1 MKKEEILARS
11 RQEKADE
18 GIEYAMN
25 RGRSAGVRA
34 LSVMFLVLCA
44 FNYWKG
50 ITNYAIFALY
60 WSYRGFE
67 CYGRYQVTRQKG
79 LLVTAVLGLL
89 AGLLFLV
96 CYLLQYTLFQ

>member
-60 WSYRGFE
+60 WSYLGFE
-67 CYGRYQVTRQKG
+67 CYGRYQVTSRPFCR
-79 LLVTAVLGLL
+79 VT
-89 AGLLFLV
+89 
-96 CYLLQYTLFQ
+96 

>member
-34 LSVMFLVLCA
+34 PV
-44 FNYWKG
+44 
-50 ITNYAIFALY
+50 
-60 WSYRGFE
+60 SYTHLTLPTRD
-67 CYGRYQVTRQKG
+67 QV
-79 LLVTAVLGLL
+79 
-89 AGLLFLV
+89 
-96 CYLLQYTLFQ
+96 